1 MKILNLLSIL
11 TFVVCEPPESE
22 TLEKTEEEASSIK
35 AAPSP

>member
-1 MKILNLLSIL
+1 MILSI
-11 TFVVCEPPESE
+11 VVFEPADSE